1 MSKNTSQ
8 QQSATS
14 LSDSLPE
21 LANDDAHS
29 KNDIKTAD
37 SLSNPP
43 RRKFTR
49 QRRKLTDGERRQ
61 DARMASLHLIK
72 LQQRLP
78 PRARIGLYYDGFGE
92 LPTQPLLDWCRRLGY
107 LPYLPVVGSLGR
119 SDKSNID
126 KRLRFVPIYYKKLL
140 NVPSRIHSLGMKQNH
155 HRRLLWARELDVIIC
170 PLVAVDLSG
179 NRMGM
184 GGGFYDTTLGKS
196 HQEGLKKPLKIG
208 WCYDFQVVE
217 QLQRQ
222 AWDVPLDGLITP
234 SGMRW
239 FRRNQIKNSNDKA
252 SSAENVEEYLQTLGN
267 DDAREICY
275 YSQEQSFNSDELA
288 RVVNEKR
295 LNKLLADS
303 DAFLNSLSG
312 EIKDFDEDDINIG
325 K

>member
-8 QQSATS
+8 QHSATA

-43 RRKFTR
+43 RKQFTR
-49 QRRKLTDGERRQ
+49 QRRQLTAGERRQ
-61 DARMASLHLIK
+61 YARMASLHLIK

-92 LPTQPLLDWCRRLGY
+92 LPTQPLLDWCQRLGY

-119 SDKSNID
+119 TRNGNDD
-126 KRLRFVPIYYKKLL
+126 KRLRFVPIYQSKLL
-140 NVPSRIHSLGMKQNH
+140 NIPTRIHSLGMKQNH

-184 GGGFYDTTLGKS
+184 GGGFYDKTLGKS
-196 HQEGLKKPLKIG
+196 YQVGLKKPLKIG

-217 QLQRQ
+217 QLERQ

-234 SGMRW
+234 NGLRW
-239 FRRNQIKNSNDKA
+239 FKRNQITSRHDKA
-252 SSAENVEEYLQTLGN
+252 SSADSVDTYLRALGN
-267 DDAREICY
+267 DDAREKLY
-275 YSQEQSFNSDELA
+275 YSQEQAFSSDELA
-288 RVVNEKR
+288 KVVNKKR
-295 LNKLLADS
+295 LNELLADS
-303 DAFLNSLSG
+303 DAFLASLTG
-312 EIKDFDEDDINIG
+312 EIGDFEDDN
-325 K
+325 KDP

>member
-8 QQSATS
+8 QQSATVV
-14 LSDSLPE
+14 SDSISQLST
-21 LANDDAHS
+21 DDIRS
-29 KNDIKTAD
+29 KKDVKTTD

-43 RRKFTR
+43 RRQFTR

-61 DARMASLHLIK
+61 YARMASLHLTK

-107 LPYLPVVGSLGR
+107 LPYLTVVGSLGR
-119 SDKSNID
+119 ADKSNID
-126 KRLRFVPIYYKKLL
+126 KRLRFVPIYHKKLL

-155 HRRLLWARELDVIIC
+155 QRRLLWARELDVIIC

-196 HQEGLKKPLKIG
+196 YQAGLKKPLKIG

-234 SGMRW
+234 NGLRW
-239 FRRNQIKNSNDKA
+239 FKRNQITSPHDKA

-267 DDAREICY
+267 DDAREIRY

-312 EIKDFDEDDINIG
+312 EIKDFDEGDNNG
-325 K
+325 GE

>member
-8 QQSATS
+8 QHSATA

-43 RRKFTR
+43 RKQFTR
-49 QRRKLTDGERRQ
+49 QRRQLTAGERRQ
-61 DARMASLHLIK
+61 YARMASLHLIK

-92 LPTQPLLDWCRRLGY
+92 LPTQPLLDWCQRLGY

-119 SDKSNID
+119 TRNGNDD
-126 KRLRFVPIYYKKLL
+126 KRLRFVPIYQSKLL
-140 NVPSRIHSLGMKQNH
+140 NIPTRIHSLGMKQNH
-155 HRRLLWARELDVIIC
+155 HRRLLWAHELDVIIC

-196 HQEGLKKPLKIG
+196 YQVGLKKPLKIG

-217 QLQRQ
+217 QLERQ

-234 SGMRW
+234 SGLRW
-239 FRRNQIKNSNDKA
+239 FKRNQITSRYDKA
-252 SSAENVEEYLQTLGN
+252 SSADSVDTYLRALGN
-267 DDAREICY
+267 DDAREKLY
-275 YSQEQSFNSDELA
+275 YSQEQAFSSDELSS
-288 RVVNEKR
+288 VINEAR
-295 LNKLLADS
+295 LNELLAQS
-303 DAFLNSLSG
+303 DAFLAGLSG
-312 EIKDFDEDDINIG
+312 EIRDFDE
-325 K
+325 